1 MARIPTHTQGV
12 AVQRKW
18 IIAGAPVV
26 LLLGLGFTADR
37 VVADR
42 AADRLAQRLQCTA
55 GLSEPPEADFGLGP
69 FLIQSARGTF
79 HTVHVRVPQVTVGR
93 FSAAVDA
100 TAHDVRLSGS
110 GGISAGSVVADVTLP
125 YAQLGTAA
133 AHGSADA
140 TSPAGYGADD
150 AGRLTVQMQIPLL
163 GGSRQVTVYAD
174 PEIVDGVLRIDPE
187 EVEIP
192 FLGIRLPAS
201 RLGDKA
207 QSRTV
212 DLPTLPAG
220 LVYEGAAATADGLRL
235 TITGKDVRPAGSG
248 SGKACR

>member
-1 MARIPTHTQGV
+1 M
-12 AVQRKW
+12 QRNW

-42 AADRLAQRLQCTA
+42 AADRLAARLQCTA
-55 GLSEPPEADFGLGP
+55 GLSEPPEADFGVGP
-69 FLIQSARGTF
+69 FLIQSALGTF
-79 HTVHVRVPQVTVGR
+79 STVHVRVPQVTVGR

-100 TAHDVRLSGS
+100 TAHDVRLPGS
-110 GGISAGSVVADVTLP
+110 GEISAGSVTADVTLP
-125 YAQLGTAA
+125 YDQLGTAA
-133 AHGSADA
+133 AAHDSPGA

-174 PEIVDGVLRIDPE
+174 PEIVDGVLRIEPE

-207 QSRTV
+207 RSRTV
-212 DLPTLPAG
+212 ELPTLPAG

-235 TITGKDVRPAGSG
+235 TITGNDIRPAGSS